1 MDNQEREMWIDMITH
16 LYTNL
21 HNSEKVLNASGVSF
35 KKRTRLIAYFE
46 KLEELHERVRNHSTK
61 SEIAAKAWKIRKIA

>member
-1 MDNQEREMWIDMITH
+1 MDNQEREMWIDMIAH

-35 KKRTRLIAYFE
+35 KKRARLIAYFE
-46 KLEELHERVRNHSTK
+46 RLEELHERVRNHSTK
-61 SEIAAKAWKIRKIA
+61 TGEKLLKNFYH